1 MPACVVCAYEGEEV
15 KKGEDF
21 GGGGGGVA
29 ALVYLESVPRTALSL
44 TVGVARVNECAVACL
59 RVRWAKRRH
68 LSLKV
73 LLILIHNGNLCVG
86 DRGCW
91 VCERVNV

>member
-1 MPACVVCAYEGEEV
+1 
-15 KKGEDF
+15 
-21 GGGGGGVA
+21 
-29 ALVYLESVPRTALSL
+29 
-44 TVGVARVNECAVACL
+44 VARVNECAVACL

-86 DRGCW
+86 DRGGW